1 MVAPFYKLESSKTK
15 DTSPPWSH
23 LQYLALL
30 LRFRQGAAII
40 ARLEEGAYLAVTGTL
55 EEVLFWQAA
64 SQVSMAGTLSGTQVN
79 TARTCSRR
87 NTPGMLM
94 VLSHNSGVLVLV
106 QLCNIAGRIYKEFK
120 NLISAKSRKLCKLWH
135 RRNESFDNWNLI
147 LKSPTLQLPHPK
159 AGENDF
165 KIHPKQLES
174 VFRPILFIKTWY
186 VQFRNLEGWTSP

>member
-30 LRFRQGAAII
+30 LRFRQGAAIVD
-40 ARLEEGAYLAVTGTL
+40 RLEEGAYLAVTGTL

-87 NTPGMLM
+87 DTPGMLM
-94 VLSHNSGVLVLV
+94 VVSLSLFNSVTL
-106 QLCNIAGRIYKEFK
+106 QEEYIR
-120 NLISAKSRKLCKLWH
+120 NLISAKSHKLCKLWH
-135 RRNESFDNWNLI
+135 RTNKSYDHRNSN
-147 LKSPTLQLPHPK
+147 LKSPTLQLPPQK
-159 AGENDF
+159 
-165 KIHPKQLES
+165 LEKMTS
-174 VFRPILFIKTWY
+174 KSTQSNSKVFFG
-186 VQFRNLEGWTSP
+186 QFYL